1 MNNIK
6 LAEYIWLDG
15 GVPVRQMRSKARI
28 INPKNSAKISLK
40 DFPEWSFDGSSTNQA
55 TGHDSD
61 CILKPVNFVNDPI
74 RGEGN
79 YLVMCEVF
87 NPDGETAH
95 ESNSRAQLREV
106 LDAGADKYDFWA
118 GFEQE
123 YTLFDGAVPQGWPH
137 NGFPAPQGP
146 YYCGVG
152 PRQISG
158 AARDLVEEHAQACID
173 AGLLF
178 YGINAE
184 VMPGQWEFQIG
195 YRGIDGEDAGL
206 LNISDHLWL
215 GRWLMHRISE
225 KYDIHVSL
233 ENKPV
238 KGDWNGAGCHT
249 NISTKDTRNPAKGRK
264 AIDEAVAKLGKRH
277 EQHITLYGDKLDER
291 LTGAHETCSIHEFKV
306 GDADR
311 GCSIRIPKP
320 VVIKGYG
327 YLEDRRPGANCD
339 PYLVSA
345 RIAATICDLDS
356 VMTFS
361 SWPREE
367 SIKKSAQKKASA

>member
-1 MNNIK
+1 MNNII

-15 GVPVRQMRSKARI
+15 GIPVRQMRSKARV
-28 INPKNSAKISLK
+28 INFKNPNKVSLE

-61 CILKPVNFVNDPI
+61 CILKAVNFVPDPI

-79 YLVMCEVF
+79 YLVMCEVY
-87 NPDGETAH
+87 NPDGETPHA
-95 ESNSRAQLREV
+95 SNSRAQLRAV
-106 LDAGADKYDFWA
+106 LDAGADKSDIWA

-123 YTLFDGAVPQGWPH
+123 YTMFDGAVPQGWPH

-158 AARDLVEEHAQACID
+158 AARDLVEEHAQVCIE

-195 YRGIDGEDAGL
+195 YRGVDGEDAGL
-206 LNISDHLWL
+206 LNMSDHLWL
-215 GRWLMHRISE
+215 GRWLLHRLSE

-249 NISTKDTRNPAKGRK
+249 NISTKFTRDKIQGRK
-264 AIDEAVAKLGKRH
+264 AIDDAVTKLGQKH
-277 EQHITLYGDKLDER
+277 AQHIILYGDKLDER
-291 LTGAHETCSIHEFKV
+291 LTGAHETCSINEFRA

-327 YLEDRRPGANCD
+327 YLEDRRPGANAD

-345 RIAATICDLDS
+345 RIAATICDVEES
-356 VMTFS
+356 VMSFS
-361 SWPREE
+361 SWPR
-367 SIKKSAQKKASA
+367 Q